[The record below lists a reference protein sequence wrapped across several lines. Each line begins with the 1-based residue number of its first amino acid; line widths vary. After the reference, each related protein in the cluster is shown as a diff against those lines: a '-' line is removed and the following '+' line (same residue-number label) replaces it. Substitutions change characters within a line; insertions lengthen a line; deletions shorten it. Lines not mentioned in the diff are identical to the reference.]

1 VRLFLA
7 THRRVLARTAFLRST
22 SGFGSAAKGKSYS
35 FVTYCRARHPSHE
48 DKVPYNVSLVDLD
61 EGPRLISN
69 VIEGTP
75 NQVTIGMPVE
85 SGVRGPRRLHIA
97 KLRPMR

>member
-1 VRLFLA
+1 M
-7 THRRVLARTAFLRST
+7 
-22 SGFGSAAKGKSYS
+22 
-35 FVTYCRARHPSHE
+35 
-48 DKVPYNVSLVDLD
+48 PYNVSLVDLD

-85 SGVRGPRRLHIA
+85 VAYEDHEGYTLPNCARCVELLPR
-97 KLRPMR
+97 